1 MLAAAPTGHLP
12 LLSAAS
18 LGERAPLLAL
28 LPRRYSPSPRPLP
41 APPAPPQQG
50 EQQEPVASSASSP
63 KRLAEPRRRPQAD
76 AAMAL
81 GDDWKVIPHQSLMD
95 DLRGRYGDSS
105 VTLEY

>member
-1 MLAAAPTGHLP
+1 ICQAREMFARRLRVRVPVDDALPDTLGRTLSPYRANGNGGGTPVTLQLAHR
-12 LLSAAS
+12 
-18 LGERAPLLAL
+18 E
-28 LPRRYSPSPRPLP
+28 
-41 APPAPPQQG
+41 
-50 EQQEPVASSASSP
+50 
-63 KRLAEPRRRPQAD
+63 AD